1 MSCTTEQSTPRLP
14 VLDRFLTLWIFMA
27 MVAGV
32 GLAFYEIV
40 KRNPHGIN
48 TGIDLSQGMLE
59 EAKKRLL
66 GIPGANYTLSIGTA
80 FKLNAQDES
89 VDILMNN
96 YMFDLIAFMDMDK
109 ILLEFKRLLKKG
121 GRLVLINMTEGEQFG
136 SGLYDFVYKIYPKA
150 LGGCRGVKLT
160 DRLQQLGFKVEIR
173 EYIQQMLF
181 PSEVILAIRSS

>member
-14 VLDRFLTLWIFMA
+14 VLDRFLTLWIFLA